1 MDPNYLVIQKNHSYA
16 SFLIYQFILI
26 NLLSILEIDNMTY
39 FNDKF
44 HTDYE
49 IVLDFSLRDD
59 N

>member
-1 MDPNYLVIQKNHSYA
+1 MDPNYLIIQRNHSYS
-16 SFLIYQFILI
+16 SFLIYQFILT
-26 NLLSILEIDNMTY
+26 NLLLILEIDNMTY
-39 FNDKF
+39 FNDKL